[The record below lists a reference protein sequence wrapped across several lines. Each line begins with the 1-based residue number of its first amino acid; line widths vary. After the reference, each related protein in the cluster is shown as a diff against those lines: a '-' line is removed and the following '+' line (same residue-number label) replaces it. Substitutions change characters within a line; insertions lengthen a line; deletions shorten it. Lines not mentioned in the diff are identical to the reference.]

1 MGNSVDHDIRI
12 LGERNWRNMA
22 LNREEWMK
30 LLKKFR
36 AHAGLSS
43 Q

>member
-1 MGNSVDHDIRI
+1 VDLDIGI
-12 LGERNWRNMA
+12 LGERNWENLA
-22 LNREEWMK
+22 LSREEWRK
-30 LLKKFR
+30 LLRKAR

>member
-1 MGNSVDHDIRI
+1 MGDSVEHDIRI
-12 LGERNWRNMA
+12 LGERGWRNFA
-22 LNREEWMK
+22 LNWEEWRE
-30 LLKKFR
+30 LLKKRR

>member
-1 MGNSVDHDIRI
+1 VDLDIRI
-12 LGERNWRNMA
+12 LGERNWENVA
-22 LNREEWMK
+22 LSREEGRK
-30 LLKKFR
+30 LLRKAR